1 MKGRFG
7 KLKNAFFSFE
17 KYMFRTF
24 GFLGFWDYAKTV
36 LGLSLIPFF
45 SLQIFGSIG
54 LGFITWFSDWVW
66 NPPVGAALILSMTLI
81 NAFYGYQVNHKIK
94 KEKFTFQKF
103 QRTFAIMAA
112 DLLIMAIITTSI
124 HLYNYYEPL
133 ADILFGWYMTNK
145 LRQIIYHMSLL
156 KLQSGGLSK
165 FLKMA
170 ILNLVN
176 SKIGDSIVD
185 SLQQDKINTEKII
198 EQETLKDKSNESE
211 QD

>member
-1 MKGRFG
+1 MQSRLNKIKAKIIEFERF
-7 KLKNAFFSFE
+7 
-17 KYMFRTF
+17 MFRTF
-24 GFLGFWDYAKTV
+24 GFLGFWDYAKTA

-45 SLQIFGSIG
+45 SLQLFGSIG
-54 LGFITWFSDWVW
+54 IASLTWFSEWVW

-81 NAFYGYQVNHKIK
+81 NAYYGYLVSKNIK
-94 KEKFTFQKF
+94 KESFSFQKF

-124 HLYNYYEPL
+124 HLYYYYEPL

-156 KLQSGGLSK
+156 KLQSGGLAK

-170 ILNLVN
+170 ILNLMR

-185 SLQQDKINTEKII
+185 SLQQDNIKTEKVI
-198 EQETLKDKSNESE
+198 EQETLKPTEDEPKQS
-211 QD
+211 